1 MEELSGNLESFGW
14 WVRWVRLGRR
24 YESGKMMGGQS
35 GVVHGNPGSSSVLA
49 PQKAAKG
56 TQTPDPMTRPP
67 VISDKKKRT
76 MDRKIHPQ
84 ADYFGVQV

>member
-1 MEELSGNLESFGW
+1 MEELSGNLESFRW

-24 YESGKMMGGQS
+24 YESGKMMGDQS
-35 GVVHGNPGSSSVLA
+35 GVHGNPGSSGVLA

-56 TQTPDPMTRPP
+56 TQTLDPMTRPP
-67 VISDKKKRT
+67 VISDKTKRT
-76 MDRKIHPQ
+76 MDRTIHPQ